1 MVTLGTC
8 HDITGKGVVPFEKM
22 DSYSLSRVLAIKVR
36 WQMLIFLFQ
45 LLSQHLLV
53 SILVCWFWFRDLEV
67 EPGSDRVAVGEGGE
81 LRVTGKTKSA
91 VLERKKLLEHHFL
104 SR

>member
-1 MVTLGTC
+1 M
-8 HDITGKGVVPFEKM
+8 
-22 DSYSLSRVLAIKVR
+22 
-36 WQMLIFLFQ
+36 
-45 LLSQHLLV
+45 
-53 SILVCWFWFRDLEV
+53 
-67 EPGSDRVAVGEGGE
+67 EPGSDRVAVGKGGE